1 MRRFWILMWRLGRR
15 DLRLLWYA
23 LRHPARPAWL
33 LPAAALLALFA
44 LEPGNL
50 AFLPLGVVDDLVL
63 LPMLLHA
70 LLRLLPRSIQADFA
84 RSGEGE
90 ELARV
95 RRVS

>member
-33 LPAAALLALFA
+33 LPATALLALFA

-63 LPMLLHA
+63 LPMLLHT
-70 LLRLLPRSIQADFA
+70 LLRQLPGSIHADFA
-84 RSGEGE
+84 RTGGDAD
-90 ELARV
+90 LPRV